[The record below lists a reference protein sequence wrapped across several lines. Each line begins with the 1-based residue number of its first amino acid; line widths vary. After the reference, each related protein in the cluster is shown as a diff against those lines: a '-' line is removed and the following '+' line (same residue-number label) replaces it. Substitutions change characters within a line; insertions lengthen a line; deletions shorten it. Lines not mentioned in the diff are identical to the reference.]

1 MEFNLELAVV
11 TKQLQVK
18 LKESGST
25 GDQPK
30 KKALK
35 DKALILQSL
44 RSKLNN
50 LIQEDGK
57 SSVAIL
63 HLSFSFFL
71 SLWLSLIIC
80 SLQFLLR
87 AMKPIYIT
95 TDSTLVF
102 EEFNSN

>member
-25 GDQPK
+25 GDQG
-30 KKALK
+30 
-35 DKALILQSL
+35 DQSL

-71 SLWLSLIIC
+71 SL
-80 SLQFLLR
+80 
-87 AMKPIYIT
+87 
-95 TDSTLVF
+95 
-102 EEFNSN
+102 

>member
-1 MEFNLELAVV
+1 MIVLVFTLDIWNLELAVV
-11 TKQLQVK
+11 TKLLQIK

-30 KKALK
+30 KKAPK

-71 SLWLSLIIC
+71 SL
-80 SLQFLLR
+80 
-87 AMKPIYIT
+87 
-95 TDSTLVF
+95 
-102 EEFNSN
+102 

>member
-25 GDQPK
+25 GDQPQ

-57 SSVAIL
+57 SSVSL
-63 HLSFSFFL
+63 SLSFSL
-71 SLWLSLIIC
+71 SDSL
-80 SLQFLLR
+80 
-87 AMKPIYIT
+87 
-95 TDSTLVF
+95 
-102 EEFNSN
+102 

>member
-63 HLSFSFFL
+63 HLSFSFSFSL
-71 SLWLSLIIC
+71 SLSLSL
-80 SLQFLLR
+80 SL
-87 AMKPIYIT
+87 
-95 TDSTLVF
+95 
-102 EEFNSN
+102 

>member
-25 GDQPK
+25 GDQPQ

-44 RSKLNN
+44 RKMVSQVSLF
-50 LIQEDGK
+50 L
-57 SSVAIL
+57 
-63 HLSFSFFL
+63 FL
-71 SLWLSLIIC
+71 SLSL
-80 SLQFLLR
+80 
-87 AMKPIYIT
+87 
-95 TDSTLVF
+95 TLP
-102 EEFNSN
+102 NYM

>member
-25 GDQPK
+25 GDQPQ

-57 SSVAIL
+57 SSVSL
-63 HLSFSFFL
+63 SLSFSL
-71 SLWLSLIIC
+71 S
-80 SLQFLLR
+80 
-87 AMKPIYIT
+87 
-95 TDSTLVF
+95 DSP
-102 EEFNSN
+102 

>member
-1 MEFNLELAVV
+1 MEFNLGLAVI
-11 TKQLQVK
+11 TKLQVK

-30 KKALK
+30 KKVPK
-35 DKALILQSL
+35 DKASVLQSL
-44 RSKLNN
+44 RIKLNN

-71 SLWLSLIIC
+71 SL
-80 SLQFLLR
+80 
-87 AMKPIYIT
+87 
-95 TDSTLVF
+95 
-102 EEFNSN
+102 

>member
-25 GDQPK
+25 GDQPQ

-63 HLSFSFFL
+63 HFSFSFFL
-71 SLWLSLIIC
+71 SL
-80 SLQFLLR
+80 
-87 AMKPIYIT
+87 
-95 TDSTLVF
+95 
-102 EEFNSN
+102 

>member
-1 MEFNLELAVV
+1 MEFDLELCCGHKAAASKTEGVRV
-11 TKQLQVK
+11 YRWSAQ
-18 LKESGST
+18 
-25 GDQPK
+25 

-71 SLWLSLIIC
+71 SLS
-80 SLQFLLR
+80 
-87 AMKPIYIT
+87 
-95 TDSTLVF
+95 DSP
-102 EEFNSN
+102 

>member
-63 HLSFSFFL
+63 HLSFSL
-71 SLWLSLIIC
+71 SLSLSL
-80 SLQFLLR
+80 
-87 AMKPIYIT
+87 
-95 TDSTLVF
+95 
-102 EEFNSN
+102 

>member
-1 MEFNLELAVV
+1 MEFNLGLAVI
-11 TKQLQVK
+11 TKLQVK

-30 KKALK
+30 KKVPK
-35 DKALILQSL
+35 DKASVLQSL
-44 RSKLNN
+44 RIKLNN

-87 AMKPIYIT
+87 AMKPICIT

>member
-25 GDQPK
+25 GDQPQ

-50 LIQEDGK
+50 FIQEDGK
-57 SSVAIL
+57 SSVSL
-63 HLSFSFFL
+63 SLSFSL
-71 SLWLSLIIC
+71 S
-80 SLQFLLR
+80 
-87 AMKPIYIT
+87 
-95 TDSTLVF
+95 DSP
-102 EEFNSN
+102 